1 MKGLDTNVLVRY
13 LTQDD
18 REQARKVDRL
28 VETIVAKGERAYV
41 NVIVLAELTWVL
53 RSAYGFGKEALVRVL
68 ERMLATPRLVLE
80 GRDEVREALDEYRGG
95 EGDFSDY
102 LIGARNL
109 RAGCSGTATFDRHL
123 KGSALFTIL

>member
-102 LIGARNL
+102 LIGVRNL
-109 RAGCSGTATFDRHL
+109 RAGCSETATFDRHL
-123 KGSALFTIL
+123 KGSAHFTIL

>member
-18 REQARKVDRL
+18 REQARKADRL
-28 VETIVAKGERAYV
+28 VETLVAKGERAFV
-41 NVIVLAELTWVL
+41 NAIVLAELAWVL

-80 GRDEVREALDEYRGG
+80 DRDEVREALDEYRGG

-102 LIGARNL
+102 LIGARNH
-109 RAGCSGTATFDRHL
+109 RAGCSETATFDRHL

>member
-18 REQARKVDRL
+18 REQARKADRL
-28 VETIVAKGERAYV
+28 VETLVATGERAFV
-41 NVIVLAELTWVL
+41 NVIVLAELAWVL

-80 GRDEVREALDEYRGG
+80 DRDEVREALDEYRGG

-102 LIGARNL
+102 LIGARNH
-109 RAGCSGTATFDRHL
+109 RAGCSETATFDRHL
-123 KGSALFTIL
+123 KGNALFTIL